1 MKMLLTVKNMI
12 STDARLLYYRENDAS
27 VSKQGITEKYVR
39 SHALA
44 AEEMERF
51 SPA

>member
-27 VSKQGITEKYVR
+27 VSKQGITENM
-39 SHALA
+39 SALMRWRRKKWSA
-44 AEEMERF
+44 F